1 MNTKLTLTIDDAV
14 IERAKRYA
22 RSERRSLSD
31 IVENYLKMITR
42 ENVEPG
48 LEMTPIVKSLRGS
61 LKFKGEIDYKQDLLK
76 GLSEK
81 YMENE
86 ESPD

>member
-14 IERAKRYA
+14 IKNAKRYA
-22 RSERRSLSD
+22 RSQRRSLSD

-42 ENVEPG
+42 ENTESEV
-48 LEMTPIVKSLRGS
+48 EMTPIVKSLKGS
-61 LKFKGEIDYKQDLLK
+61 FKFKGEIDYKQELTK

-81 YMENE
+81 YLGNE